1 MQSEHKNSINRRQ
14 FFLNLPLVFSCKTKK
29 QIEVIV
35 ESNNNTEI
43 FHVEEDTLKNIF
55 NKLIVEFPL
64 ADVFEINY
72 NQKERYLLK
81 KYKNVVPLIFGMTI
95 WIVQNWN
102 YSNKTWDSNGELFCF
117 NF

>member
-1 MQSEHKNSINRRQ
+1 MQSEYKIFVSRRQ
-14 FFLNLPLVFSCKTKK
+14 FFLSLPFVLSYKTKK

-35 ESNNNTEI
+35 ESNNNIEI
-43 FHVEEDTLKNIF
+43 FHVEEDVLKNIF
-55 NKLIVEFPL
+55 YDLTLKFPF
-64 ADVFEINY
+64 ANVFEINY

-81 KYKNVVPLIFGMTI
+81 KYKNVIPLVFGITI
-95 WIVQNWN
+95 WMVQNWN